1 MTKSLLVLTHG
12 NLVVDRL
19 ARRIAVDGHPVHT
32 TTREYLLLEYLLLN
46 RGIVCQRVDLHK
58 LFREPS
64 VPFTTGL
71 GGNIVDVYI
80 ASLRSKLG
88 AGLIRTI
95 RGQGYTIDSEVL
107 SDDLG

>member
-19 ARRIAVDGHPVHT
+19 AQRIAVDGHPVHT

-46 RGIVCQRVDLHK
+46 RGIVWRRIDLYNV
-58 LFREPS
+58 FRKSS
-64 VPFTTGL
+64 VPFTT
-71 GGNIVDVYI
+71 NIVDVYI
-80 ASLRSKLG
+80 ANLRSKLG
-88 AGLIRTI
+88 ASLIRTI
-95 RGQGYTIDSEVL
+95 RGYGYTIDSEIS